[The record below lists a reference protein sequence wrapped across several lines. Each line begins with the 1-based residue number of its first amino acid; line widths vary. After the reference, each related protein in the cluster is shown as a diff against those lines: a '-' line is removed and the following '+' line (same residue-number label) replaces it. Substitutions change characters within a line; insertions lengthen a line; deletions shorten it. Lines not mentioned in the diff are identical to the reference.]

1 MNVDHAKEFNNI
13 SCCLLIIIRHH
24 DFRLTSGHEDKFIHL
39 TLCMSRFRFVEHTMA
54 SLEEPL
60 RTGEISPRFDKFLKD
75 VVDHLSPEEL
85 EYAVSSIKTNFEI
98 GKFGD
103 KGDQDLYSCLHLF
116 ANQGLVSED
125 NLTLLEK
132 FVVTPQTS
140 KKEEIKEKIEAFKA
154 IRLQEVKESK
164 AATSRELTGRH
175 SDLKNVM
182 SKLTTGGS
190 SVVNLYGSSGV
201 GKTRLANE
209 VLYKWQGTQTN
220 KFNVDLREI
229 DEMEDVH
236 FHLLQVLSTESEE
249 TTVSYEA
256 NPVILKMMQLRQRA
270 QGNILLL
277 FDNVDQFS
285 GGKDEAAV
293 RRNTNFVSFLQR
305 LTSDK
310 TGREKSSLKI
320 LLTSRSAF
328 RHGVENYEV
337 RGLERVSS
345 WELLQRQ
352 GTPAI
357 QGGQRERLV
366 EMCRGKPLLLNGMAS
381 ILRQETDAERL
392 LGTIEQELAVEQSQD
407 TGEEQTEKED
417 MFDVNDEGIDKKQL
431 SCLRKM
437 FFFLPSKTLKESAVS
452 VSLFCRPFSLEAA
465 AEVLGVNVSEAAIRM
480 EGMRNSQVVF
490 LVPESKELL
499 YDIHP
504 LMRKFLKSIGN
515 SKAFEEAYQKAKA
528 LLDKDYV
535 KAFDSFDFQKPNFE
549 LALDI
554 SMKSNYLLISQKHRE
569 SVLVCYLFE
578 AMISDERR
586 RRKIFHTWAE
596 KIEEDGKEGKEI
608 LFFFVQYAIAS
619 SFQFKNKLL
628 PKAPAQQMNKLVKY
642 NSRHMN

>member
-1 MNVDHAKEFNNI
+1 
-13 SCCLLIIIRHH
+13 
-24 DFRLTSGHEDKFIHL
+24 
-39 TLCMSRFRFVEHTMA
+39 MA
-54 SLEEPL
+54 SLDEPL
-60 RTGEISPRFDKFLKD
+60 RMGEISPRFDQLLKD
-75 VVDHLSPEEL
+75 VVEDLSPEEL
-85 EYAVSSIKTNFEI
+85 EYAVSSIKTNFEK
-98 GKFGD
+98 GKFAD

-132 FVVTPQTS
+132 FVVTPKTS
-140 KKEEIKEKIEAFKA
+140 KKKGIEEKIEGFKA

-175 SDLKNVM
+175 SDLTKVM
-182 SKLTTGGS
+182 SRLTTGGS

-209 VLYKWQGTQTN
+209 VLSKWQGTQAN

-229 DEMEDVH
+229 DKMEDVH
-236 FHLLQVLSTESEE
+236 FRVLQELSTVSEE
-249 TTVSYEA
+249 TAVSYEA
-256 NPVILKMMQLRQRA
+256 NPVILKMMQLRQREK
-270 QGNILLL
+270 GNILLL

-310 TGREKSSLKI
+310 TEGKKSSLKI

-328 RHGVENYEV
+328 RHDVENYEV
-337 RGLERVSS
+337 RGLEKVSS
-345 WELLQRQ
+345 VELLQRQ
-352 GTPAI
+352 GAPAI
-357 QGGQRERLV
+357 HGSQRERLV
-366 EMCRGKPLLLNGMAS
+366 EMCRGKPLFLNGMAA
-381 ILRQETDAERL
+381 ILRQEIADAERL

-407 TGEEQTEKED
+407 TGDEQTEKKD
-417 MFDVNDEGIDKKQL
+417 MFDVNEEGIDEEQL

-465 AEVLGVNVSEAAIRM
+465 AEILGVNVSEAAIRM
-480 EGMRNSQVVF
+480 EGMRNSQVVSV
-490 LVPESKELL
+490 VPEANELL

-515 SKAFEEAYQKAKA
+515 SKAFVEAYQKAKDNFCKHFVSQLITIAA

-569 SVLVCYLFE
+569 RVLVCYLFE

-596 KIEEDGKEGKEI
+596 KIEEDGKEGKDI

-619 SFQFKNKLL
+619 SFQFKKKLL
-628 PKAPAQQMNKLVKY
+628 PNHRL
-642 NSRHMN
+642 NR

>member
-1 MNVDHAKEFNNI
+1 
-13 SCCLLIIIRHH
+13 
-24 DFRLTSGHEDKFIHL
+24 
-39 TLCMSRFRFVEHTMA
+39 MA

-98 GKFGD
+98 GKFAD
-103 KGDQDLYSCLHLF
+103 KGDQDLYSCLRLF

-140 KKEEIKEKIEAFKA
+140 KKAEIEEKMEAFKA
-154 IRLQEVKESK
+154 IRLQEFKQSK

-190 SVVNLYGSSGV
+190 SVVNLYGASGV

-229 DEMEDVH
+229 DKMEDVH

-256 NPVILKMMQLRQRA
+256 NPVILKMMQLRQRE

-310 TGREKSSLKI
+310 TEGKKSSLKI
-320 LLTSRSAF
+320 LLTSRNAF
-328 RHGVENYEV
+328 RHDVENYEV
-337 RGLERVSS
+337 RGLEKVSS
-345 WELLQRQ
+345 GELLQRQ
-352 GTPAI
+352 GMPAI
-357 QGGQRERLV
+357 HSGQRERLV

-392 LGTIEQELAVEQSQD
+392 LGTIEQELVVEQSQD
-407 TGEEQTEKED
+407 TGKEQTEKED
-417 MFDVNDEGIDKKQL
+417 MFDVNDEGIDEKQL

-480 EGMRNSQVVF
+480 EAMRNSQVVF

-515 SKAFEEAYQKAKA
+515 RKAFVEAYQKAEDNFCKHFVSQLITIAA

-578 AMISDERR
+578 AMISDQRR

-596 KIEEDGKEGKEI
+596 KIEEDGKEGKDI
-608 LFFFVQYAIAS
+608 LFFVVQYAIAS

>member
-1 MNVDHAKEFNNI
+1 
-13 SCCLLIIIRHH
+13 
-24 DFRLTSGHEDKFIHL
+24 
-39 TLCMSRFRFVEHTMA
+39 MA

-60 RTGEISPRFDKFLKD
+60 RTGEISPRFDKFLQD

-98 GKFGD
+98 GKFAD
-103 KGDQDLYSCLHLF
+103 KGDQDLYSCLRLF

-140 KKEEIKEKIEAFKA
+140 KKAEIEEKIEAFKA
-154 IRLQEVKESK
+154 TRLQEFKESK

-175 SDLKNVM
+175 SDLTKVM
-182 SKLTTGGS
+182 SRLTTGGS

-229 DEMEDVH
+229 DKMEDVH

-256 NPVILKMMQLRQRA
+256 NPVILKMMQLRQRE
-270 QGNILLL
+270 QRNILLL
-277 FDNVDQFS
+277 FDNADQFS
-285 GGKDEAAV
+285 GGNDGAAV
-293 RRNTNFVSFLQR
+293 RRNTDFVSFLQR

-310 TGREKSSLKI
+310 TGGEKSSLKI

-357 QGGQRERLV
+357 HGGQRERLV

-381 ILRQETDAERL
+381 ILRQENDAERL

-452 VSLFCRPFSLEAA
+452 VSLFCRPFSLEVA

-480 EGMRNSQVVF
+480 EAMRNSQVVSV
-490 LVPESKELL
+490 VPEAKELL
-499 YDIHP
+499 YDLHP

-515 SKAFEEAYQKAKA
+515 IKAFVDAFQKAKDNFCSHFISQLTTIAA
-528 LLDKDYV
+528 LLDKEYV
-535 KAFDSFDFQKPNFE
+535 KAYDSFDFEKLNFE

-554 SMKSNYLLISQKHRE
+554 SLKSSYLLIPRQHQQ
-569 SVLVCYLFE
+569 SVMICYLLE
-578 AMISDERR
+578 AMVNDQKQ
-586 RRKIFHTWAE
+586 RRKIFRVWAE
-596 KIEEDGKEGKEI
+596 KVEEDGKEGEDC
-608 LFFFVQYAIAS
+608 S
-619 SFQFKNKLL
+619 SIW
-628 PKAPAQQMNKLVKY
+628 
-642 NSRHMN
+642 

>member
-1 MNVDHAKEFNNI
+1 M
-13 SCCLLIIIRHH
+13 
-24 DFRLTSGHEDKFIHL
+24 
-39 TLCMSRFRFVEHTMA
+39 
-54 SLEEPL
+54 
-60 RTGEISPRFDKFLKD
+60 
-75 VVDHLSPEEL
+75 
-85 EYAVSSIKTNFEI
+85 
-98 GKFGD
+98 
-103 KGDQDLYSCLHLF
+103 
-116 ANQGLVSED
+116 
-125 NLTLLEK
+125 
-132 FVVTPQTS
+132 
-140 KKEEIKEKIEAFKA
+140 
-154 IRLQEVKESK
+154 
-164 AATSRELTGRH
+164 
-175 SDLKNVM
+175 
-182 SKLTTGGS
+182 
-190 SVVNLYGSSGV
+190 
-201 GKTRLANE
+201 
-209 VLYKWQGTQTN
+209 
-220 KFNVDLREI
+220 
-229 DEMEDVH
+229 
-236 FHLLQVLSTESEE
+236 
-249 TTVSYEA
+249 
-256 NPVILKMMQLRQRA
+256 
-270 QGNILLL
+270 
-277 FDNVDQFS
+277 
-285 GGKDEAAV
+285 
-293 RRNTNFVSFLQR
+293 
-305 LTSDK
+305 
-310 TGREKSSLKI
+310 
-320 LLTSRSAF
+320 
-328 RHGVENYEV
+328 

-357 QGGQRERLV
+357 HGGQRERLV

-407 TGEEQTEKED
+407 TGEEQTVKED

-490 LVPESKELL
+490 LVPESKEML

-515 SKAFEEAYQKAKA
+515 SKAFEEAYQKAKDNFCKHFVSQLITIAA

-596 KIEEDGKEGKEI
+596 KIEEDGKEGKDI
-608 LFFFVQYAIAS
+608 LFFFVKYAIAS
-619 SFQFKNKLL
+619 SFQFKNRLL
-628 PKAPAQQMNKLVKY
+628 PNHRL
-642 NSRHMN
+642 NR

>member
-1 MNVDHAKEFNNI
+1 
-13 SCCLLIIIRHH
+13 
-24 DFRLTSGHEDKFIHL
+24 
-39 TLCMSRFRFVEHTMA
+39 MA

-60 RTGEISPRFDKFLKD
+60 RAGEISPRFDQLLKD
-75 VVDHLSPEEL
+75 VVGDLSPEEL
-85 EYAVSSIKTNFEI
+85 KYAVSSIKTNFEK
-98 GKFGD
+98 GKFAD

-132 FVVTPQTS
+132 FVVTPKTS
-140 KKEEIKEKIEAFKA
+140 KKKGIEKKIEGFKA
-154 IRLQEVKESK
+154 IPLQEVKESK

-175 SDLKNVM
+175 SDLTKVM
-182 SKLTTGGS
+182 SRLTTGGS

-209 VLYKWQGTQTN
+209 VLSMWQGTQAN

-229 DEMEDVH
+229 DKMEDVH
-236 FHLLQVLSTESEE
+236 FHVLQALSTESEE
-249 TTVSYEA
+249 TTVSHEA
-256 NPVILKMMQLRQRA
+256 NPVILKMMQLRRRG

-285 GGKDEAAV
+285 GGKNEA
-293 RRNTNFVSFLQR
+293 NFVSFLQR
-305 LTSDK
+305 LTNDK
-310 TGREKSSLKI
+310 TGGEKSSLKI

-337 RGLERVSS
+337 RGLERVYSG
-345 WELLQRQ
+345 ELLQRQ

-357 QGGQRERLV
+357 HSGQRERLV

-381 ILRQETDAERL
+381 ILRQEIADAERL
-392 LGTIEQELAVEQSQD
+392 LGIIEQELVVEQSQD
-407 TGEEQTEKED
+407 TGEEQTEKKD
-417 MFDVNDEGIDKKQL
+417 IFDVNEEGIDKEQL

-465 AEVLGVNVSEAAIRM
+465 AEILGVKVSEAAIRM

-490 LVPESKELL
+490 VVPEANELL

-504 LMRKFLKSIGN
+504 LMRKFLKSVGN
-515 SKAFEEAYQKAKA
+515 SKAFVEVYQKAKDNFCKHFVSQLITIAA

-578 AMISDERR
+578 AMISDQRR

-596 KIEEDGKEGKEI
+596 KIEEDGKEGKDI
-608 LFFFVQYAIAS
+608 LFFVVQYAIAS

-628 PKAPAQQMNKLVKY
+628 PKAPAQQMNKLMKY
-642 NSRHMN
+642 NSRPMN

>member
-1 MNVDHAKEFNNI
+1 
-13 SCCLLIIIRHH
+13 
-24 DFRLTSGHEDKFIHL
+24 
-39 TLCMSRFRFVEHTMA
+39 MA
-54 SLEEPL
+54 SLEKPM
-60 RTGEISPRFDKFLKD
+60 RTGEISPRFDQLLKD
-75 VVDHLSPEEL
+75 VVDDLSPEEL
-85 EYAVSSIKTNFEI
+85 EYAVSSIKTNFEK
-98 GKFGD
+98 GKFTD

-132 FVVTPQTS
+132 FVVTPKTS
-140 KKEEIKEKIEAFKA
+140 KKKGIEEKIEGFKA

-175 SDLKNVM
+175 SDLTKVM
-182 SKLTTGGS
+182 SRLTTGGS
-190 SVVNLYGSSGV
+190 SVINLYGSSGV

-209 VLYKWQGTQTN
+209 VLSKWQGTQAN

-229 DEMEDVH
+229 DKMEDVH

-256 NPVILKMMQLRQRA
+256 NPVILKMMQLRQRE

-305 LTSDK
+305 LTSGK
-310 TGREKSSLKI
+310 TGGEKSSLKI

-366 EMCRGKPLLLNGMAS
+366 EMCRGKPLLLNGMAA
-381 ILRQETDAERL
+381 ILRQEIADAERL

-407 TGEEQTEKED
+407 TGDEQTEKKD
-417 MFDVNDEGIDKKQL
+417 MFDVNEEGIDEKQL
-431 SCLRKM
+431 SCLRKI

-452 VSLFCRPFSLEAA
+452 VSLFCRPFSLDAA
-465 AEVLGVNVSEAAIRM
+465 AEILGVNVSEAAIRM
-480 EGMRNSQVVF
+480 EGLRNSQVVF
-490 LVPESKELL
+490 VVPEAKELL

-515 SKAFEEAYQKAKA
+515 SKAFVEAYQKAKDNFCKHFVSQLITIAA

-535 KAFDSFDFQKPNFE
+535 KALDSFDFQKPNFE

-554 SMKSNYLLISQKHRE
+554 SMKSGYLLFSQEHRK

-578 AMISDERR
+578 AMIIDQRR
-586 RRKIFHTWAE
+586 RRQIFHTWAK
-596 KIEEDGKEGKEI
+596 KIEEDGKEGKDI
-608 LFFFVQYAIAS
+608 LFFAVQYAIAS
-619 SFQFKNKLL
+619 SFQFKTHCLQ
-628 PKAPAQQMNKLVKY
+628 AF
-642 NSRHMN
+642 

>member
-1 MNVDHAKEFNNI
+1 
-13 SCCLLIIIRHH
+13 
-24 DFRLTSGHEDKFIHL
+24 
-39 TLCMSRFRFVEHTMA
+39 MA

-85 EYAVSSIKTNFEI
+85 EYAVSSIRTNFEI

-140 KKEEIKEKIEAFKA
+140 KKEGIEAKIRGFKA
-154 IRLQEVKESK
+154 TRLQEIEEPT
-164 AATSRELTGRH
+164 AATRKELTGRH
-175 SDLKNVM
+175 SDLVNVM
-182 SKLTTGGS
+182 SKLRTTGGS
-190 SVVNLYGSSGV
+190 SVLNLYGSSGV
-201 GKTRLANE
+201 GKTRLATE
-209 VLYKWQGTQTN
+209 VLSKWQGMM
-220 KFNVDLREI
+220 KFKVDLREM
-229 DEMEDVH
+229 ERMEDVY
-236 FHLLQVLSTESEE
+236 FQVLQALMIGSKET
-249 TTVSYEA
+249 TTVSYQA
-256 NPVILKMMQLRQRA
+256 NPVIFKMRQLMQRG
-270 QGNILLL
+270 QGDILLL
-277 FDNVDQFS
+277 LDNVDQFS
-285 GGKDEAAV
+285 SGNSKAATSL
-293 RRNTNFVSFLQR
+293 NDDFVTFLQR
-305 LTSDK
+305 LI
-310 TGREKSSLKI
+310 TGRAKSSLKI

-328 RHGVENYEV
+328 RHGVDNYEV
-337 RGLERVSS
+337 KGLEKISS
-345 WELLQRQ
+345 GELLQRQ

-357 QGGQRERLV
+357 HGSQRERLV

-381 ILRQETDAERL
+381 ILRQEIADAERL
-392 LGTIEQELAVEQSQD
+392 LGTIEQELEVEPSQD
-407 TGEEQTEKED
+407 AGDEEAEKKET
-417 MFDVNDEGIDKKQL
+417 FDAKEEGIDEEQL

-480 EGMRNSQVVF
+480 EAMRNSQVVF

-515 SKAFEEAYQKAKA
+515 SQAFVEAYQKAEDNFCKHFVPQLITIAA

-578 AMISDERR
+578 AMISDQRR

-596 KIEEDGKEGKEI
+596 KIEEDGKEGKDI
-608 LFFFVQYAIAS
+608 LFFVVQYAIAS